1 MKLHV
6 LIALNNL
13 FSLKVQDV
21 SNLLQ
26 KSKTTCY
33 FVVRSFEDSGIAALS
48 QLLQLDVGLQLT
60 KRGIT
65 AECRVPF
72 GLPSIG
78 QQEVRNHPHLFYVEK
93 NTF

>member
-13 FSLKVQDV
+13 FSLKVPAV
-21 SNLLQ
+21 ANLLQ
-26 KSKTTCY
+26 KSKMTCY
-33 FVVRSFEDSGIAALS
+33 FVVLSFEDSGVAALS

-78 QQEVRNHPHLFYVEK
+78 QEEVRNHAHLFYAEK